1 MDINVDPITGTP
13 HNYFNKLE
21 INSGVILMV
30 MFVIILY
37 YFLFA
42 SLGERPTT
50 SYESGMNTTLFLELL
65 LWATFVMLL
74 LLNGLSLFFNA
85 DIKASIKN
93 IFSPT
98 PEIHVDVE
106 SDDPN
111 LLGDVN
117 VKSREKEV
125 FHIPGNKYSY
135 EDAKA
140 VCISYGGRLATY
152 QEISDAYDK
161 GADWCGYGWSDGQ
174 MALFPTQQ
182 WKWENLQS
190 IDGHENDCGRPG
202 INGGFI
208 DNPNVRFGVN
218 CYGYKPEIT
227 PEEATQMEN
236 ATLYQKTNKELEF
249 EKRVDYWR
257 SKIPEILLSPFNHDT
272 WSIV

>member
-1 MDINVDPITGTP
+1 MDTNVDSITGTP
-13 HNYFNKLE
+13 HNYFNRLQT
-21 INSGVILMV
+21 NPRVIMALMI
-30 MFVIILY
+30 VIILY
-37 YFLFA
+37 YLLFA
-42 SLGERPTT
+42 TLGERPAT
-50 SYESGMNTTLFLELL
+50 SYETTGTATLSFELL
-65 LWATFVMLL
+65 LWAIFVMLL
-74 LLNGLSLFFNA
+74 LLNGMSLFFNT
-85 DIKASIKN
+85 DIKATIKN
-93 IFSPT
+93 LFSPT

-111 LLGDVN
+111 FLGDVTE
-117 VKSREKEV
+117 KPKEKEV

-140 VCISYGGRLATY
+140 LCLSYGGRLATY

-190 IDGHENDCGRPG
+190 IDGHEHDCGRPG

-208 DNPNVRFGVN
+208 ENPNVRFGVN
-218 CYGYKPEIT
+218 CYGYKPDIT

-236 ATLYQKTNKELEF
+236 ATLYQKTNNELEF
-249 EKRVDYWR
+249 EKRVDFWR
-257 SKIPEILLSPFNHDT
+257 TKIPDILLAPFNHNT